1 MQMRLNAPKK
11 ITWYVAILIG
21 IGGIIV
27 KLVGGPV
34 FEPYSFWIVVIGWLI
49 LVLATYFPGF

>member
-1 MQMRLNAPKK
+1 MRLNAPKK
-11 ITWYVAILIG
+11 ITWYIAILIG

-27 KLVGGPV
+27 KLAGGTV
-34 FEPYSFWIVVIGWLI
+34 FEPYSFWIVVVGWLI

>member
-1 MQMRLNAPKK
+1 MRLNAPKK

-21 IGGIIV
+21 IGGVLV
-27 KLVGGPV
+27 KLAGGPV
-34 FEPYSFWIVVIGWLI
+34 FEPYSFWIVVVGWLI